1 MSPNFVLVFQ
11 EFVDMGHLYFY
22 ISCSNGSESV
32 KIKSWSN
39 FIAIVFNVQVNLR
52 NTESY

>member
-11 EFVDMGHLYFY
+11 EFVVMGHLYFY
-22 ISCSNGSESV
+22 FSFSNDSKSV
-32 KIKSWSN
+32 RIESWSN
-39 FIAIVFNVQVNLR
+39 FIAIVFNVQVSLR